1 MKKRISII
9 GIVGV
14 PAKYG
19 GFETFADYMSCY
31 IDDKYELTVYCS
43 AKSYEEQIDI
53 YEKAK
58 LKYIPL
64 KATGAQSIPYDIWSI
79 FVALNK
85 SDVLLVLGS
94 SGAIILPFVKFFT
107 KKKIVFNMAGLEWKR
122 TKWNKYA
129 RWFLKFSE
137 KIAVKY
143 SDEVVVDNKGLQE
156 YITAEYDVNSNVI
169 AYGGDQV
176 TKMAMT
182 EELMQKFDFLR
193 HPYYAAVARIQHDN
207 NIDMILEAFEK
218 IPEKN
223 IVFVGN
229 WDSSDY
235 GKALKVKYAGIE
247 HIHLLDPIYDLQI
260 LDQIRSNCIAYVHG
274 HSSGGTNPSLV
285 EAMHLDIPIIAY
297 DVNFNHYTTQDQ
309 SLYFSDSLDL
319 IDRINNMDMDKEKK
333 QAHIMKNIANE
344 IYTWNYIIKE
354 YEKLFYIK
362 GKF

>member
-19 GFETFADYMSCY
+19 GFETFADYMSRY
-31 IDDKYELTVYCS
+31 IDDKYDLTVYCS
-43 AKSYEEQIDI
+43 AKSYEVQVET

-79 FVALNK
+79 LVALNK

-122 TKWNKYA
+122 SKWSKSA

-156 YITAEYDVNSNVI
+156 YITSEYNIDSNVI

-176 TKMAMT
+176 TKMSMT
-182 EELMQKFDFLR
+182 DELMEKFDFLR
-193 HPYYAAVARIQHDN
+193 RPYYAAVARIQHDN

-218 IPEKN
+218 IPEKE

-229 WDSSDY
+229 WDSSEY
-235 GKALKVKYAGIE
+235 GKALKIKYSNVSN
-247 HIHLLDPIYDLQI
+247 IHLLDPIYDLKI
-260 LDQIRSNCIAYVHG
+260 LDQIRSNCIAYIHG

-285 EAMHLDIPIIAY
+285 EAMHLEIPIIAY
-297 DVNFNHYTTQDQ
+297 DVNFNRYTTQDEA
-309 SLYFSDSLDL
+309 LYFKDGLDL
-319 IDRINNMDMDKEKK
+319 IDKINSLNIDKQKK
-333 QAHIMKNIANE
+333 QAYIMKNIANE
-344 IYTWNYIIKE
+344 IYTWNHIVRE
-354 YEKLFYIK
+354 YENLF
-362 GKF
+362 